1 LNEGLGNTIWVL
13 LLVTYLTE
21 MFMKAQV
28 SLLATGIVLASALTA
43 CGGSSSSNSS
53 NNNSNSHSNNG
64 SNPSAENPLAEYFP
78 KSTSVFGTLIVGTA
92 KTSDDSMLH
101 AANVMAQYLD
111 NNEDGIADNPAV
123 AEHLKSKGA
132 TLLMAATEAEIA
144 ALFDKLPES
153 EAYQDLYA
161 SEVIVGDSEALTNGE
176 FDATIEEVLHL
187 ISHVGYAGVYPSVF
201 GESAGSVLGDA
212 MDVARGGQFTTIP
225 ARYPAGAWYTYDDKT
240 CDYSCMATEYFY
252 WSLTS
257 ILGAQDSAGRLAR
270 IDEEW
275 SLNTKE
281 LVQEKD
287 LQVYALLTDAQ
298 YKIPTQL
305 PDGDYSYKKFTI
317 STADKASTTQPST
330 EDKVSAME
338 TVSNANISFEL
349 QFMNSVELQGDK
361 SEAWTAAYK
370 QPFIDASNQWLLS
383 IRGIDNQPEHLTVKI
398 KVRVKD
404 LPNANG
410 MAGPD
415 TDVEVGGFN
424 FPTRGEMVIGNHT
437 YIKGFDQVEFKANIL
452 HELGHIIG
460 IGTFTEDFVKVDAA
474 IKGNVF
480 RLPSEF
486 GASKAVAEYN
496 RIYSSNLNYV
506 PFSDNGGH
514 LYDYELGG
522 DEKRFLADGSEVPA
536 MTKELMAGGVI
547 YGRVMLAVLD
557 DIGYVV
563 DYTNA
568 EIYTP

>member
-1 LNEGLGNTIWVL
+1 
-13 LLVTYLTE
+13 
-21 MFMKAQV
+21 MKSQV
-28 SLLATGIVLASALTA
+28 SLFATGLILASAITA
-43 CGGSSSSNSS
+43 CGGSSSGNSS
-53 NNNSNSHSNNG
+53 NNNSSG
-64 SNPSAENPLAEYFP
+64 SNSTAKNPLAEYFP

-92 KTSDDSMLH
+92 NTSDESMLH
-101 AANVMAQYLD
+101 AANVMAEYLD

-123 AEHLKSKGA
+123 VEHLKAAGA
-132 TLLMAATEAEIA
+132 TLLMTATESEIA

-153 EAYQDLYA
+153 DAYQDLYA
-161 SEVIVGDSEALTNGE
+161 SEVIVGDSETISNGD
-176 FDATIEEVLHL
+176 FDATLEEVLHL

-212 MDVARGGQFTTIP
+212 MDVARGGQFATIP
-225 ARYPAGAWYTYDDKT
+225 VSYPADAWYTYDDET

-257 ILGAQDSAGRLAR
+257 ILGAQNGAGRLGQ
-270 IDEEW
+270 INQEW
-275 SLNTKE
+275 QLNTKE
-281 LVQEKD
+281 LVQQKD
-287 LQVYALLTDAQ
+287 TLVYSLLTDSQ
-298 YKIPTQL
+298 YGIPTEL
-305 PDGDYSYKKFTI
+305 PNGDYSYTKFTI
-317 STADKASTTQPST
+317 STADKTSTDKPSVV
-330 EDKVSAME
+330 DKVSATE

-349 QFMNSVELQGDK
+349 QFMNTVELQGNKD
-361 SEAWTAAYK
+361 EAWTAAYK

-383 IRGIDNQPEHLTVKI
+383 LRGIDNQPEHLTVKI
-398 KVRVKD
+398 KVRIKD

-415 TDVEVGGFN
+415 TEVEVDGFN
-424 FPTRGEMVIGNHT
+424 FPTSGEMVIGNHT
-437 YIKGFDQVEFKANIL
+437 YVKGFDQVEFKANIL

-460 IGTFTEDFVKVDAA
+460 IGTFTEEFVSVDPA

-480 RLPSEF
+480 RLPSEH

-522 DEKRFLADGSEVPA
+522 DKKRFLANGSEVPA
-536 MTKELMAGGVI
+536 MTKELMAAGVL